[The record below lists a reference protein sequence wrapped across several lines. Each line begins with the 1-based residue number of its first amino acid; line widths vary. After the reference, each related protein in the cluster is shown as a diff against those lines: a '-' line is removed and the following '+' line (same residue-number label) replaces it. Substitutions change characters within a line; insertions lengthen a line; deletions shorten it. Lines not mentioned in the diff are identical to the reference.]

1 MFWGVVSMGD
11 SISVVIPVYNA
22 AVSLGELSHRL
33 STTLSKITDD
43 FEIVMVDDCSRDKS
57 YQQILEL
64 HKKDHRIKGIK
75 LAENFGQQNALFCG
89 FNYVKGDY
97 VVTLDDDLQHSPEDI
112 VKLYELI
119 KQGYEVVY
127 GISEDRKY
135 SLYRNIGSKM
145 TNFLFNLITSK
156 RSNIRVSSFRIIK
169 RGLIDKI
176 IGHKTA
182 FVYISA
188 IILQYTDKIANIRVS
203 HHNRRYGKSNYNFIK
218 LLGLFLRLYI
228 YYGSFSMLKL
238 FRSKKPPYIIAEKIG
253 FN

>member
-1 MFWGVVSMGD
+1 MGD
-11 SISVVIPVYNA
+11 SISVVIPVYNSVA
-22 AVSLGELSHRL
+22 SLGELYRRL
-33 STTLSKITDD
+33 SSTLSRITDD
-43 FEIVMVDDCSRDKS
+43 FEIIMVDDCSRDKS

-64 HKKDHRIKGIK
+64 HKKDHRVKGIRF
-75 LAENFGQQNALFCG
+75 AENFGQQNALFCG

-112 VKLYELI
+112 IKLYKHI
-119 KQGYEVVY
+119 KRGYEVVY
-127 GISEDRKY
+127 GISEDRQY

-145 TNFLFNLITSK
+145 TNFLFNLITPK

-169 RGLIDKI
+169 RGLIDRI

-188 IILQYTDKIANIRVS
+188 IILQYTDKIANIHVS

-228 YYGSFSMLKL
+228 YYGNLSLLKL
-238 FRSKKPPYIIAEKIG
+238 FRSKKTQYIIVEKIG